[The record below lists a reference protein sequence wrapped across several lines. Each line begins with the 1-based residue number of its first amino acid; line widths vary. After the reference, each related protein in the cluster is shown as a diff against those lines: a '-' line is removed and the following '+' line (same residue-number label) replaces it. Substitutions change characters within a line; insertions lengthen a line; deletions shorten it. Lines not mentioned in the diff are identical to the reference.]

1 MEKATAFAQ
10 ARDVLDLLIE
20 NQPDLFTEPN
30 AVARGSGAKLADFCH
45 DFMEQYAKRLISRA
59 E

>member
-1 MEKATAFAQ
+1 MDKATALKQ
-10 ARDVLDLLIE
+10 AGGVLDLLIRH
-20 NQPDLFTEPN
+20 QPGMFNDPN
-30 AVARGSGAKLADFCH
+30 AVVNNSGSQLADFCH